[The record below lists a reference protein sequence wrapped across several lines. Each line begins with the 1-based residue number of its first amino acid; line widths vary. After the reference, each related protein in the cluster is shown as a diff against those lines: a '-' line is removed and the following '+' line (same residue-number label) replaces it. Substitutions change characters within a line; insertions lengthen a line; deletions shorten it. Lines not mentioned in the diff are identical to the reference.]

1 MNKLL
6 SFIAFTLISTPL
18 FGCNKYDGYKGLVP
32 TRKCEYLDS
41 YVRLESAKEVND
53 IVRYDPAILMVT
65 NVGCHYCQQ
74 QYIEINAFVK
84 ETHTLIYAIDSSI
97 YYELRNASYNL
108 EGEYASLYP
117 SIAGTPTYLFFKDGK
132 LNAKYDGAFDVGMFS
147 TRIYDYIIDVNLYTV
162 NDFKKG
168 DGDTY
173 YLKDIYEDKDIEGL
187 NTSYLDSLIDK
198 KRIIMFTWRRCI
210 DCKNYQQNVLNKF
223 LNTYKD
229 VSIYYY
235 EVDGYYQLK
244 RDADEEDRN
253 YGLNLWS
260 NFAKKYHLT
269 DYQGIKDKND
279 NDSGVVPTIIY
290 DIYGER
296 KVSVYANDG
305 QIYRNDKGRLQYGLS
320 FYDDVKKLESKTI
333 VDENDNTSTKYQ
345 KALKELSSK
354 AMKIENKKC
363 LDFLVE
369 VSR

>member
-1 MNKLL
+1 
-6 SFIAFTLISTPL
+6 
-18 FGCNKYDGYKGLVP
+18 
-32 TRKCEYLDS
+32 
-41 YVRLESAKEVND
+41 
-53 IVRYDPAILMVT
+53 
-65 NVGCHYCQQ
+65 
-74 QYIEINAFVK
+74 
-84 ETHTLIYAIDSSI
+84 
-97 YYELRNASYNL
+97 
-108 EGEYASLYP
+108 
-117 SIAGTPTYLFFKDGK
+117 
-132 LNAKYDGAFDVGMFS
+132 
-147 TRIYDYIIDVNLYTV
+147 
-162 NDFKKG
+162 
-168 DGDTY
+168 
-173 YLKDIYEDKDIEGL
+173 
-187 NTSYLDSLIDK
+187 
-198 KRIIMFTWRRCI
+198 MFTWRRCI

-269 DYQGIKDKND
+269 DYQGIKDIND